1 MRTFFAQVSTRYRAI
16 RVCPFTPAH
25 VAKVFGGYMCFAYV
39 ASESLV
45 QEAKDKHSD
54 IYLNFA
60 YTDYGGSFLEKVI
73 ISYFKEYYPENIVH
87 EKTSFNGEN
96 AFIFGEPAK
105 ELYNL
110 MKVYNVLGF
119 DDLEDY
125 YTEMEYNMITEEA
138 QQYIDDNGI
147 SNDLLDIVY
156 EWIGENSRLE
166 PNFVD
171 YSEIDLNEY
180 LQKIKSKNIRND

>member
-1 MRTFFAQVSTRYRAI
+1 MRAKNNYLVDFSNGCTY
-16 RVCPFTPAH
+16 VC
-25 VAKVFGGYMCFAYV
+25 
-39 ASESLV
+39 SESLV

-60 YTDYGGSFLEKVI
+60 YTDYGGSFLDKVI

-87 EKTSFNGEN
+87 ERTAWYGEN
-96 AFIFGEPAK
+96 AFVFGKPAK

-110 MKVYNVLGF
+110 MKVDNVLGF

-147 SNDLLDIVY
+147 SNDLLDIVC
-156 EWIGENSRLE
+156 EWMINNSHVE

-171 YSEIDLNEY
+171 YSEVDLNEY
-180 LQKIKSKNIRND
+180 LQKN

>member
-1 MRTFFAQVSTRYRAI
+1 MRTNNNLVDFASIST
-16 RVCPFTPAH
+16 
-25 VAKVFGGYMCFAYV
+25 YV
-39 ASESLV
+39 GSESLV
-45 QEAKDKHSD
+45 QEVKDKHSD

-60 YTDYGGSFLEKVI
+60 YTDYGGSFLDKVI
-73 ISYFKEYYPENIVH
+73 ISYFKEYYQENIVH
-87 EKTSFNGEN
+87 EKTSWNGEN

-110 MKVYNVLGF
+110 MKVDNVLGF

-147 SNDLLDIVY
+147 SNDLLDIVC
-156 EWIGENSRLE
+156 EWMINNSHVE

-171 YSEIDLNEY
+171 YSEVELNDF
-180 LQKIKSKNIRND
+180 LQK

>member
-1 MRTFFAQVSTRYRAI
+1 MRTNNNNLVDFSNKQT
-16 RVCPFTPAH
+16 
-25 VAKVFGGYMCFAYV
+25 YV

-60 YTDYGGSFLEKVI
+60 YTDYGGSFLDKVI

-87 EKTSFNGEN
+87 EKTSWNGEN

-110 MKVYNVLGF
+110 MKVNNVLGF
-119 DDLEDY
+119 YDLEDY

-138 QQYIDDNGI
+138 QQYIKDNGLG
-147 SNDLLDIVY
+147 NELYDIVS
-156 EWIGENSRLE
+156 EWLIENSHVV
-166 PNFVD
+166 NFVY
-171 YSEIDLNEY
+171 YSEVELNEY
-180 LQKIKSKNIRND
+180 LQEWLKH

>member
-1 MRTFFAQVSTRYRAI
+1 MRTNNNNLVDFSSKYTYI
-16 RVCPFTPAH
+16 
-25 VAKVFGGYMCFAYV
+25 
-39 ASESLV
+39 ASENLV
-45 QEAKDKHSD
+45 QEAKSKHSD

>member
-1 MRTFFAQVSTRYRAI
+1 MIIEFGKIKSKIAMRTNNNLVDFAIIST
-16 RVCPFTPAH
+16 
-25 VAKVFGGYMCFAYV
+25 YV

-87 EKTSFNGEN
+87 EKTSWNGEN

-110 MKVYNVLGF
+110 MKVDNVLGF

-125 YTEMEYNMITEEA
+125 YIEMEYNMITEEA

>member
-1 MRTFFAQVSTRYRAI
+1 MRTNNNNLVDFSSKQT
-16 RVCPFTPAH
+16 
-25 VAKVFGGYMCFAYV
+25 YV
-39 ASESLV
+39 ASESLL

-60 YTDYGGSFLEKVI
+60 YTDYGGSFLDKVI

-87 EKTSFNGEN
+87 ETTSWNGEN

-110 MKVYNVLGF
+110 MKVDNILGF

-138 QQYIDDNGI
+138 QQYIEDNGL
-147 SNDLLDIVY
+147 SNELYDIVR
-156 EWIGENSRLE
+156 EWLVDNGSIE

-171 YSEIDLNEY
+171 YSETDLNGY
-180 LQKIKSKNIRND
+180 LQKTGM

>member
-1 MRTFFAQVSTRYRAI
+1 MKANNNNLVDFSNKNTYI
-16 RVCPFTPAH
+16 
-25 VAKVFGGYMCFAYV
+25 

-45 QEAKDKHSD
+45 QQAKDKHSD

-60 YTDYGGSFLEKVI
+60 YSDYGGSFLDKVI

-87 EKTSFNGEN
+87 ERTSWNGEN
-96 AFIFGEPAK
+96 AFIFAEHAK

-138 QQYIDDNGI
+138 QQYIDDNGL
-147 SNDLLDIVY
+147 SNDLLDIVC
-156 EWIGENSRLE
+156 EWMINNSHVE

-171 YSEIDLNEY
+171 YSEVDLNEY
-180 LQKIKSKNIRND
+180 LQKN

>member
-1 MRTFFAQVSTRYRAI
+1 MRAKNNYLVDFSNGCTY
-16 RVCPFTPAH
+16 VC
-25 VAKVFGGYMCFAYV
+25 
-39 ASESLV
+39 SESLV

-60 YTDYGGSFLEKVI
+60 YTDYGGSFLDKVI
-73 ISYFKEYYPENIVH
+73 ISYFKDIVH
-87 EKTSFNGEN
+87 ERTSWNGEN
-96 AFIFGEPAK
+96 AFIFGEPA
-105 ELYNL
+105 
-110 MKVYNVLGF
+110 NVLGF

-147 SNDLLDIVY
+147 SNDLLDIVC
-156 EWIGENSRLE
+156 EWMINNSHVE

-171 YSEIDLNEY
+171 YSEVDLNEY
-180 LQKIKSKNIRND
+180 LQKN